1 MNINNLQL
9 KITSLQVAYL
19 LSSSWATHVISLL
32 NPEFQDFFCSCHPHA
47 MRLPGAHLDHQH
59 ARRYYFH
66 DITDNFILPRSA
78 KLASLE

>member
-1 MNINNLQL
+1 MQA
-9 KITSLQVAYL
+9 AYL

-78 KLASLE
+78 KLPSLE